1 MLQFL
6 LDEHISPAVA
16 REAAA
21 KCRGMKI
28 LAFKHWRFGC
38 LMGTADRLF
47 LPEAK
52 LDGLTLVTYD
62 QKTIPPLLKEWA
74 EQGIDH
80 GGVIFVDTKTIA
92 PNDFGAL
99 VAALREVWTSE
110 RRADWTNRVVFLRK
124 SN

>member
-6 LDEHISPAVA
+6 LDEHISPTVA

-28 LAFKHWRFGC
+28 VAFMHWRRGG
-38 LMGTADRLF
+38 LMGTDDRLF

-52 LDGLTLVTYD
+52 LDGLTLVSYD
-62 QKTIPPLLKEWA
+62 LKTIPPLLKEWA

-92 PNDFGAL
+92 PNNFGAL

-110 RRADWTNRVVFLRK
+110 RWTDW
-124 SN
+124 